1 MNDRPSDDRDR
12 AHESVRALSSRVE
25 PSTAWTT
32 ISAAIDSAPR
42 ARFRRRLSAAVVVVA
57 LAIGGVLVATHT
69 TGGRGSSIAVSPSTG
84 PALADCALPALPQP
98 GAGTTPNDLAGPA
111 VSALKGGAVLAPFSL
126 DADKFSVSP
135 PVAGDAPVVTAQQAE
150 CAALASIDPS
160 GRSNSPLGLATGNGG
175 AAVGFGRVT
184 IAPELIANPA
194 PNLMGQTNQNTK
206 PSVPRP
212 TPYQDRLAWLVVVK
226 NVLIFNG
233 PPEGVSI
240 PKPGPE
246 QYGYLVFVVDAQT
259 GSDALMYA
267 ESQPGPGGM
276 IAASVSVPLEQ
287 ISVPWTLVS
296 RSPNGFAGTIDATVL
311 PCDGYPNPVS
321 VDATRAAV
329 GVVVQRP
336 VGTSCGAPVQ
346 VTLPLV
352 AATVTSDLPAEI
364 AHDPLGPAITPDSGE
379 RTPGDPS
386 RVLRLLN
393 ETDNGTTI
401 HMTVGSVVVLPHLN
415 GANPDVSSGTSS
427 DPTVVGGLDGSA
439 HNAVG
444 EFRAWYAGRADLTI
458 PTSGC
463 VYPKSNALPCTGSW
477 TVHVIVD

>member
-1 MNDRPSDDRDR
+1 MNDQPFDERDR
-12 AHESVRALSSRVE
+12 AHESVGALASRVE
-25 PSTAWTT
+25 TATAWTT
-32 ISAAIDSAPR
+32 ISAAIDRAPH
-42 ARFRRRLSAAVVVVA
+42 ARLRRRGLAAVAVAA
-57 LAIGGVLVATHT
+57 LAIGGVLVATHA
-69 TGGRGSSIAVSPSTG
+69 TGGRGSSVAVSPTTV
-84 PALADCALPALPQP
+84 PALADCALPTLPQP
-98 GAGTTPNDLAGPA
+98 GTGTPPNDLAGPA
-111 VSALKGGAVLAPFSL
+111 VSALKGGAALAPFSL
-126 DADKFSVSP
+126 DGGKFSVAL
-135 PVAGDAPVVTAQQAE
+135 PVGGDAPVVTAQQAE
-150 CAALASIDPS
+150 CAALASIDPGG
-160 GRSNSPLGLATGNGG
+160 GRSPLGFAMAGG
-175 AAVGFGRVT
+175 AAVGYGRVT

-194 PNLMGQTNQNTK
+194 TNAMGQTNQNTK
-206 PSVPRP
+206 PSLPRP

-233 PPEGVSI
+233 PPQGVSI

-259 GSDALMYA
+259 GSDALFYA
-267 ESQPGPGGM
+267 ESQPVQGGM
-276 IAASVSVPLEQ
+276 YVSVPLEQ
-287 ISVPWTLVS
+287 VSVPWTLVS
-296 RSPNGFAGTIDATVL
+296 RSTGYAGTIEATVL
-311 PCDGYPNPVS
+311 PCDGYPNPVY

-336 VGTSCGAPVQ
+336 VGASCGAPVQ

-364 AHDPLGPAITPDSGE
+364 AHDPLGPAITPDEGQ

-386 RVLRLLN
+386 RVLRLLH

-439 HNAVG
+439 HNTIG
-444 EFRAWYAGRADLTI
+444 EFRAWHAGRADLTI

-463 VYPKSNALPCTGSW
+463 AYPKSGALPCTGAW